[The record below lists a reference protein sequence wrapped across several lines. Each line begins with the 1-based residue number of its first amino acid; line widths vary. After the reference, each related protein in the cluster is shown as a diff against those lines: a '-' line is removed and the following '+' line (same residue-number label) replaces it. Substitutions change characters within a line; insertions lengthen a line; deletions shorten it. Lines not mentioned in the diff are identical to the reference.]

1 MNAWIRGLLKVT
13 RPENN
18 PENLQRPIGEGAANR
33 IVCAV
38 TLLGRFI
45 ADCEN
50 DSPGLVPSNGSDLK
64 AAQTGRFALPLR
76 FFAALLCAL
85 LTAASANA
93 QDYGDVSVKVE
104 TVMEAHSPSGYDE
117 YRVTII
123 NRSLTKSHRVRV
135 VAYEDGFPDGII
147 EISRAVESAPSSAAT
162 ISMFKPRSGGAEWS
176 VIIDGERQR
185 SAVNVDGSRTSAW
198 ISHSYNAFY
207 VLSSRDVE
215 KMGLMNEA
223 AVVEGFKN
231 ASGESDVAY
240 LSYRSPTSEWSGNWV
255 GYSGFDVV
263 ALTAEELREAPDAV
277 RSALWRFA
285 ECGGSLL
292 IIGAWELPPQWRSR
306 RAHSLEVE
314 VGGGGSLTTKSVPPA
329 VSDTAQTYYVGFGQV
344 TIIAAAGVKNLLPA
358 QWRGIKQSW
367 ENSRPAEEHYGDIVG
382 INNAFPVVE
391 RIGIPVRGLFVLML
405 AFVVVIGPIN
415 LIWLARRRKKI
426 WMLWTVPV
434 IALVACLA
442 VTGFALLGEGVDATS
457 RTESFTI
464 LDESSHRAT
473 TVGWTAFYAPIA
485 PREGLHFGYDTELSP
500 VAPDHWRYRGGWAER
515 TIDFSNDQH
524 LDSGWVTARVPAYFK
539 FRKSETRRER
549 VTIRRSGDSISVV
562 NGLGADINALWLADR
577 DGKIYSAKE
586 IRAGAEAKLSLKNF
600 GIVENSAGLRG
611 LFTGKWL
618 VAMKAAEL
626 DPQRYLE
633 PGCYLAALDASP
645 FVEEGLKG
653 VETRKAH
660 TLVYGVGA
668 EEER

>member
-1 MNAWIRGLLKVT
+1 MNAWIRGRLKVT
-13 RPENN
+13 RPENKQ
-18 PENLQRPIGEGAANR
+18 ENL
-33 IVCAV
+33 
-38 TLLGRFI
+38 
-45 ADCEN
+45 
-50 DSPGLVPSNGSDLK
+50 VPANGSDPK
-64 AAQTGRFALPLR
+64 APQTGRFALPLR

-85 LTAASANA
+85 LTAASAYA
-93 QDYGDVSVKVE
+93 TDYDDVSVKVE
-104 TVMEAHSPSGYDE
+104 TVTAAHSSSGYDE
-117 YRVTII
+117 YRVTVT
-123 NRSLTKSHRVRV
+123 NRSLTKSHRVT
-135 VAYEDGFPDGII
+135 VAMYGSSYLDNVSEARR
-147 EISRAVESAPSSAAT
+147 SVEVAPSSTAT
-162 ISMFKPRSGGAEWS
+162 VSMFKPVSGGVGVWR
-176 VIIDGERQR
+176 VTIDGERQ
-185 SAVNVDGSRTSAW
+185 SEAVNVDTSRTSAW
-198 ISHSYNAFY
+198 VSHSQNAFY

-215 KMGLMNEA
+215 KTGLMNEA
-223 AVVEGFKN
+223 SVVEGFKN
-231 ASGESDVAY
+231 ASGENEVSY
-240 LSYRSPTSEWSGNWV
+240 LSYKSPTSEWSGNWV
-255 GYSGFDVV
+255 GYSGFDAV
-263 ALTAEELREAPDAV
+263 ALTAGELREAPDAV
-277 RSALWRFA
+277 RSSLWRFA

-292 IIGAWELPPQWRSR
+292 IIGAWEIPPQWRSR
-306 RAHSLEVE
+306 RVLSIEAEEEGVGAWKKVWLSLPE
-314 VGGGGSLTTKSVPPA
+314 A
-329 VSDTAQTYYVGFGQV
+329 AQTYNVGFGQV
-344 TIIAAAGVKNLLPA
+344 TMIDAAGVKSLLHA
-358 QWRGIKQSW
+358 HWKAVKLSW
-367 ENSRPAEEHYGDIVG
+367 KNSRPRNELYPDIVD
-382 INNAFPVVE
+382 INNAFPVVD

-485 PREGLHFGYDTELSP
+485 PREGLHFGYDTELAL
-500 VAPDHWRYRGGWAER
+500 VAPDQWRYRAGPDR

-549 VTIRRSGDSISVV
+549 ITIRRSGDSISVV

-577 DGKIYSAKE
+577 DGKIYSAKD
-586 IRAGAEAKLSLKNF
+586 IRAGAEAKLSLTSF
-600 GIVENSAGLRG
+600 GIVENRAGLRG
-611 LFTGKWL
+611 LFTADEWL
-618 VAMKAAEL
+618 GEMKTAERA
-626 DPQRYLE
+626 PQRYLT
-633 PGCYLAALDASP
+633 PGCYLAALAVSP

>member
-1 MNAWIRGLLKVT
+1 MNAWTRGRLKVT
-13 RPENN
+13 RPENKQ
-18 PENLQRPIGEGAANR
+18 ENL
-33 IVCAV
+33 
-38 TLLGRFI
+38 
-45 ADCEN
+45 
-50 DSPGLVPSNGSDLK
+50 VPANGSGPK
-64 AAQTGRFALPLR
+64 APQTGRFALPLR

-85 LTAASANA
+85 LTAASAYA
-93 QDYGDVSVKVE
+93 TDYDDVSVKVE
-104 TVMEAHSPSGYDE
+104 TVTEAHSSSGYDE
-117 YRVTII
+117 YRVTVT
-123 NRSLTKSHRVRV
+123 NRSLTKSHRVT
-135 VAYEDGFPDGII
+135 VAMYGSSYLDNVSEARR
-147 EISRAVESAPSSAAT
+147 SVEVAPSSTAT
-162 ISMFKPRSGGAEWS
+162 VSMFKLVSGGGGVWR
-176 VIIDGERQR
+176 VTIDGERQ
-185 SAVNVDGSRTSAW
+185 SEAVNVDTSRTSAW
-198 ISHSYNAFY
+198 VSHSQNAFY

-215 KMGLMNEA
+215 KTGLMNEA
-223 AVVEGFKN
+223 SVVEGFKN
-231 ASGESDVAY
+231 ASGENEVAY
-240 LSYRSPTSEWSGNWV
+240 LSYKSPASEWSGNWV
-255 GYSGFDVV
+255 GYSGFDAV
-263 ALTAEELREAPDAV
+263 AITAEELREAPDAV
-277 RSALWRFA
+277 RSALWHFA

-292 IIGAWELPPQWRSR
+292 IIGAWEIPPQWRSR
-306 RAHSLEVE
+306 RARSLEVTVE
-314 VGGGGSLTTKSVPPA
+314 GGGGVTTKTVPPT
-329 VSDTAQTYYVGFGQV
+329 VSDLAQTYYAGFGQV
-344 TIIAAAGVKNLLPA
+344 TMIAAADVKNLLPA
-358 QWRGIKQSW
+358 QWRVIKQSW
-367 ENSRPAEEHYGDIVG
+367 KNSRLAEEHYGDIVD

-426 WMLWTVPV
+426 WMLWTVPI

-485 PREGLHFGYDTELSP
+485 PREGLHFGYDTELAP
-500 VAPDHWRYRGGWAER
+500 VTPDHWRYSGGWAER

-549 VTIRRSGDSISVV
+549 VTIRRSGVSISVV
-562 NGLGADINALWLADR
+562 NGLGADINELWLADL
-577 DGKIYSAKE
+577 DGKVYSAKE

-600 GIVENSAGLRG
+600 GIVQKRAGLRG
-611 LFTGKWL
+611 LFTGEWL
-618 VAMKAAEL
+618 AEMKAAER
-626 DPQRYLE
+626 DPQLYLG
-633 PGCYLAALDASP
+633 PGCYLAALDVSP

>member
-1 MNAWIRGLLKVT
+1 MNAWIRGRLKVT
-13 RPENN
+13 RPENKQ
-18 PENLQRPIGEGAANR
+18 ENL
-33 IVCAV
+33 
-38 TLLGRFI
+38 
-45 ADCEN
+45 
-50 DSPGLVPSNGSDLK
+50 VPANGSGPK
-64 AAQTGRFALPLR
+64 APQTGRFALPLR

-85 LTAASANA
+85 LTAASAYA
-93 QDYGDVSVKVE
+93 TDYDDVSVKVE
-104 TVMEAHSPSGYDE
+104 TVTEAHSSSGYDE
-117 YRVTII
+117 YRVTVT
-123 NRSLTKSHRVRV
+123 NRSLTKSHRVT
-135 VAYEDGFPDGII
+135 VAMYGSSYLDNVSEARR
-147 EISRAVESAPSSAAT
+147 SVEVAPSSTAT
-162 ISMFKPRSGGAEWS
+162 VSMFKLVSGGVGVWR
-176 VIIDGERQR
+176 VTIDGERQ
-185 SAVNVDGSRTSAW
+185 SEAVNVDTSRTSAW
-198 ISHSYNAFY
+198 VSHSQNAFY

-215 KMGLMNEA
+215 KTGLMNEA
-223 AVVEGFKN
+223 SVVEGFKN
-231 ASGESDVAY
+231 ASGENEVAY
-240 LSYRSPTSEWSGNWV
+240 LSYKSPTSEWSGNWV
-255 GYSGFDVV
+255 GYSGFDAV
-263 ALTAEELREAPDAV
+263 ALTAGELREAPDAV
-277 RSALWRFA
+277 RSSLWRFA

-292 IIGAWELPPQWRSR
+292 IIGAWEIPPQWRSR
-306 RAHSLEVE
+306 RARSLEVTVE
-314 VGGGGSLTTKSVPPA
+314 GGGGVTTKTVPPT
-329 VSDTAQTYYVGFGQV
+329 VSDLAQTYYAGFGQV
-344 TIIAAAGVKNLLPA
+344 TMIAAADVKNLLPA
-358 QWRGIKQSW
+358 QWRVIKQSW
-367 ENSRPAEEHYGDIVG
+367 KNSRLAEEHYGDIVD

-426 WMLWTVPV
+426 WMLWTVPI

-485 PREGLHFGYDTELSP
+485 PREGLHFGYDTELAP
-500 VAPDHWRYRGGWAER
+500 VTPDHWRYSGGWAER

-549 VTIRRSGDSISVV
+549 VTIRRSGVSISVV
-562 NGLGADINALWLADR
+562 NGLGADINELWLADL
-577 DGKIYSAKE
+577 DGKVYSAKE

-600 GIVENSAGLRG
+600 GIVQKRAGLRG
-611 LFTGKWL
+611 LFTGEWL
-618 VAMKAAEL
+618 AEMKAAER
-626 DPQRYLE
+626 DPQLYLG
-633 PGCYLAALDASP
+633 PGCYLAALDVSP

>member
-1 MNAWIRGLLKVT
+1 V
-13 RPENN
+13 E
-18 PENLQRPIGEGAANR
+18 
-33 IVCAV
+33 
-38 TLLGRFI
+38 TLAG
-45 ADCEN
+45 
-50 DSPGLVPSNGSDLK
+50 
-64 AAQTGRFALPLR
+64 QFAPLLR

-85 LTAASANA
+85 LTAASAYA
-93 QDYGDVSVKVE
+93 TDYDDVSVKVE
-104 TVMEAHSPSGYDE
+104 TVTEAHSPSGYDE
-117 YRVTII
+117 YRVTIT
-123 NRSLTKSHRVRV
+123 NRSLTKSHRVT
-135 VAYEDGFPDGII
+135 VATYGSSYLDT
-147 EISRAVESAPSSAAT
+147 ISEVRRAVEVAPSSTAT
-162 ISMFKPRSGGAEWS
+162 VSVFKPQGSGSGGWR
-176 VIIDGERQR
+176 VTIDGERQR
-185 SAVNVDGSRTSAW
+185 EAVYVDTSRTSSW
-198 ISHSYNAFY
+198 VSHSQNAFY

-215 KMGLMNEA
+215 KIGLMNEA

-231 ASGESDVAY
+231 ASGESEVAY
-240 LSYRSPTSEWSGNWV
+240 LSYKSPTSEWSVNWV
-255 GYSGFDVV
+255 GYSGFDAV

-292 IIGAWELPPQWRSR
+292 IIGAWEIPPQWRSR
-306 RAHSLEVE
+306 RVRSIEAEE
-314 VGGGGSLTTKSVPPA
+314 EGGGAWKKVWLALPEE
-329 VSDTAQTYYVGFGQV
+329 AQTYNVGFGQV
-344 TIIAAAGVKNLLPA
+344 TMIDAAGGVKSLLPA
-358 QWRGIKQSW
+358 HWKAVKLSW
-367 ENSRPAEEHYGDIVG
+367 KNSWPANEHYGDIVE
-382 INNAFPVVE
+382 INKAFPVVE

-434 IALVACLA
+434 IALAACLA
-442 VTGFALLGEGVDATS
+442 VTGFAILGEGVSATS
-457 RTESFTI
+457 RSESFTI

-473 TVGWTAFYAPIA
+473 TIGWTAFYAPIA
-485 PREGLHFGYDTELSP
+485 PREGLHFGNDTELAP
-500 VAPDHWRYRGGWAER
+500 VAPETWRYRGGNDR

-524 LDSGWVTARVPAYFK
+524 LDSGWLTARVPAYFK

-577 DGKIYSAKE
+577 DGKIYSAKA
-586 IRAGAEAKLSLKNF
+586 IRAGAETKLSLASF
-600 GIVENSAGLRG
+600 GVVENKAGLHG
-611 LFTGKWL
+611 LFTAGEWL
-618 VAMKAAEL
+618 DEMKAAERN
-626 DPQRYLE
+626 PQRYLA